1 MLDAPRSVRE
11 VTDHIRA
18 LFDADPLLGDLWITG
33 EVLESTLSR
42 SGHVFFTLA
51 GDGAQMRCVLFRMN
65 ALRQRTLPSPGVACV
80 AHGRVEVYASD
91 GTYQFYV
98 DLVEEAGIG
107 LAALEL
113 ELLRQQLEAEGLFSE
128 TRKRPVPRNPRTIGV
143 VTSASGAVWH
153 DIQHVIRRRFP
164 FVQLLMAPAAVQGDA
179 APGAIVEAL
188 QSLIEDGRSEV
199 IIIARGGGSASDL
212 SAFNDETLVRAV
224 FAAPVPVVSAIG
236 HETDWTLIDL
246 VADLR
251 APTPSAAAELTTP
264 AIVFDLQRS
273 IDALALHA
281 DRFER
286 TLATHIMD
294 LDRLETR
301 LDRAGPAILLHER
314 RSQLGRAT
322 LSMSVS
328 LGAALA
334 GHAVKLGSE
343 RDQLLAAGRSATAQR
358 TERAGRAADLLA
370 ALSPTRTLARGYAFV
385 EHRPNGRPVKSVT
398 DVTPG
403 DKLRTRF
410 GDGSVDSVVSH
421 IQLSTDRGNSNQYEH

>member
-18 LFDADPLLGDLWITG
+18 IFDADSLLSDLWITG

-51 GDGAQMRCVLFRMN
+51 GDGAQIRCVLFRMN
-65 ALRQRTLPSPGVACV
+65 ALRQRSLPSPGSACV
-80 AHGRVEVYASD
+80 AHGRVEVYATD

-98 DLVEEAGIG
+98 DLIEEAGIG

-113 ELLRQQLEAEGLFSE
+113 ELLRQQLEAEGLFAE
-128 TRKRPVPRNPRTIGV
+128 TRKRPLPRNPKTIGV

-153 DIQHVIRRRFP
+153 DIQQVIGRRFP
-164 FVQLLMAPAAVQGDA
+164 FVQLLLAPATVQGDA
-179 APGAIVEAL
+179 APGAIVGAL
-188 QSLIEDGRSEV
+188 QSLIEDGRSEI
-199 IIIARGGGSASDL
+199 IIIARGGGSVSDL

-264 AIVFDLQRS
+264 AIVFDLRAS
-273 IDALALHA
+273 LDALVLHA

-286 TLATHIMD
+286 ALATHIMD
-294 LDRLETR
+294 LDRLGTR
-301 LDRAGPAILLHER
+301 LDRAGPVPLLSER
-314 RSQLGRAT
+314 RSQLEREKSSMSSGVGDILAGRAE
-322 LSMSVS
+322 
-328 LGAALA
+328 
-334 GHAVKLGSE
+334 KLGGE
-343 RDQLLAAGRSATAQR
+343 RSRLLASGRSATTQR
-358 TERAGRAADLLA
+358 IERAGRATDLLA

-385 EHRPNGRPVKSVT
+385 EHRPSGRPVKSVT
-398 DVTPG
+398 DVAPG
-403 DKLRTRF
+403 DSLRTRL
-410 GDGSVDSVVSH
+410 GDGSVDSVVSSVH
-421 IQLSTDRGNSNQYEH
+421 SSTNKGISKPV